1 MYRKSYDKNLL
12 FQVVKKEL
20 CVKVMYIVK
29 LWWKFIF
36 SEDVQKLY
44 LKIIFTNHKFPKLE
58 N

>member
-1 MYRKSYDKNLL
+1 MYRKSYAKNLL

-20 CVKVMYIVK
+20 CVKVMYIK